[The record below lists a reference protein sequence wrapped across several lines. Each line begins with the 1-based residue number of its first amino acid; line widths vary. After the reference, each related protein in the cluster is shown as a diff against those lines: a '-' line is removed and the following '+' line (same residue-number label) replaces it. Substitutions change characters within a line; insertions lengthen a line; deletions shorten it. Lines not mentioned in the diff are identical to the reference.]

1 MRNLFEFLL
10 KRSAW
15 IVFLIYVVLCFVLLF
30 NNNPYQRSRYLSSSN
45 ALVSGLNSATTSMTG
60 YFGLRTENVDLLYQ
74 NGRLQNE
81 VIELSRELNAL
92 RLQLDGD
99 SLRRIATPAV
109 PDFIMAQVIRNS
121 IAHTH
126 NYITIDKGRADG
138 ICPEMGVVNQQGVVG
153 IVSTV
158 GEHASV
164 LISVLN
170 PKLRLSCKVK
180 GYDYFGSLVWDG
192 VSSDYALLEEVPSH
206 IEFTPGDT
214 IVTSGFSTAF
224 PEGIAV
230 GMVDKYVI
238 YEYGRLATLRIRLF
252 ADIADLNHVRVLKF
266 PEATGMEPEK
276 EEEEDE

>member
-1 MRNLFEFLL
+1 
-10 KRSAW
+10 
-15 IVFLIYVVLCFVLLF
+15 
-30 NNNPYQRSRYLSSSN
+30 
-45 ALVSGLNSATTSMTG
+45 
-60 YFGLRTENVDLLYQ
+60 
-74 NGRLQNE
+74 
-81 VIELSRELNAL
+81 
-92 RLQLDGD
+92 
-99 SLRRIATPAV
+99 
-109 PDFIMAQVIRNS
+109 MAQVIRNS

-266 PEATGMEPEK
+266 PETAGMEPEK

>member
-45 ALVSGLNSATTSMTG
+45 ALVSGLNSATTSVTG

-99 SLRRIATPAV
+99 SLRRIATPAA
-109 PDFIMAQVIRNS
+109 PDFILAQVIRNS

>member
-45 ALVSGLNSATTSMTG
+45 ALVSGLNSATTSVTG

-99 SLRRIATPAV
+99 SLRRIATPAA

-238 YEYGRLATLRIRLF
+238 YGYGRLATLRIRLF

>member
-45 ALVSGLNSATTSMTG
+45 ALVSGLNSATTSVTG

-99 SLRRIATPAV
+99 SLRRIAAPAA

-252 ADIADLNHVRVLKF
+252 ADVADLNHVRVLKF
-266 PEATGMEPEK
+266 PETAGMEPEK

>member
-45 ALVSGLNSATTSMTG
+45 ALVSSLNSATTSVTG

-81 VIELSRELNAL
+81 VIELSRELKAL

-99 SLRRIATPAV
+99 SLRRIATPAA

>member
-45 ALVSGLNSATTSMTG
+45 TLVSGLNSATTSVTG

-99 SLRRIATPAV
+99 SLRRIAAPAA

>member
-45 ALVSGLNSATTSMTG
+45 ALVSGLNSATTSVTG

-99 SLRRIATPAV
+99 SLRRIATPAA

-266 PEATGMEPEK
+266 PEATGMEPGK

>member
-45 ALVSGLNSATTSMTG
+45 ALVSGLNSATTSVTG

-99 SLRRIATPAV
+99 SLRRIATPVA

>member
-45 ALVSGLNSATTSMTG
+45 ALVSGLNSATTSVTG

-99 SLRRIATPAV
+99 SLRRIAAPAA

-180 GYDYFGSLVWDG
+180 GYDYFGSLVWGG

-266 PEATGMEPEK
+266 PEATGMEPGK

>member
-45 ALVSGLNSATTSMTG
+45 ALVSGLNSATTSVTG

-99 SLRRIATPAV
+99 SLRRIAAPAA

>member
-45 ALVSGLNSATTSMTG
+45 ALVSSLNSATTSVTG

-99 SLRRIATPAV
+99 SLRRIATPAA

-276 EEEEDE
+276 KEEEDE

>member
-45 ALVSGLNSATTSMTG
+45 ALVSGLNSATTSVTG

-99 SLRRIATPAV
+99 SLRRIATPAA

-276 EEEEDE
+276 EEEDE

>member
-45 ALVSGLNSATTSMTG
+45 ALVSGLNSATTSVTG

-99 SLRRIATPAV
+99 SLRRIAAPAA

-266 PEATGMEPEK
+266 PEATGMEPGK

>member
-45 ALVSGLNSATTSMTG
+45 ALVSSLNSATTSVTG

-99 SLRRIATPAV
+99 SLRRIATPAA

-266 PEATGMEPEK
+266 PETAGMEPEK

>member
-45 ALVSGLNSATTSMTG
+45 ALVSGLNSATTSVTG

-99 SLRRIATPAV
+99 SLRRIATPAA

-238 YEYGRLATLRIRLF
+238 YEYGRLATLRIRLL

>member
-45 ALVSGLNSATTSMTG
+45 TLVSGLNSATTSVTG

-99 SLRRIATPAV
+99 SLRRIATPAA

>member
-45 ALVSGLNSATTSMTG
+45 ALVSGLNSATTSVTG

-99 SLRRIATPAV
+99 SLRRIAAPAA

-121 IAHTH
+121 SPYPQLHHDRQRACRRHLSR
-126 NYITIDKGRADG
+126 NGSRQSAGRCRD
-138 ICPEMGVVNQQGVVG
+138 CQ
-153 IVSTV
+153 
-158 GEHASV
+158 H
-164 LISVLN
+164 
-170 PKLRLSCKVK
+170 
-180 GYDYFGSLVWDG
+180 
-192 VSSDYALLEEVPSH
+192 
-206 IEFTPGDT
+206 
-214 IVTSGFSTAF
+214 
-224 PEGIAV
+224 
-230 GMVDKYVI
+230 
-238 YEYGRLATLRIRLF
+238 GRRTRIRVDF
-252 ADIADLNHVRVLKF
+252 GIESEIA
-266 PEATGMEPEK
+266 P
-276 EEEEDE
+276 

>member
-45 ALVSGLNSATTSMTG
+45 ALVSGLNSATTSVTG

-99 SLRRIATPAV
+99 SLRRIATPAA

-266 PEATGMEPEK
+266 PETAGMEPEK

>member
-45 ALVSGLNSATTSMTG
+45 ALVSGLNSATTSVTG

-99 SLRRIATPAV
+99 SLRRIAAPAA

-252 ADIADLNHVRVLKF
+252 ADIAYLNHVRVLKF

>member
-1 MRNLFEFLL
+1 MHNLFEFLL

-45 ALVSGLNSATTSMTG
+45 ALVSGLNSATTSVTG

-99 SLRRIATPAV
+99 SLRRIATPAA
-109 PDFIMAQVIRNS
+109 PGFIMAQVIRNS

>member
-45 ALVSGLNSATTSMTG
+45 ALVSGLNSATTSVTG

-99 SLRRIATPAV
+99 SLRRIAAPAA

-266 PEATGMEPEK
+266 PETAGMELEK

>member
-45 ALVSGLNSATTSMTG
+45 AFVSGLNSATTSVTG

-99 SLRRIATPAV
+99 SLRRIATPAA

>member
-45 ALVSGLNSATTSMTG
+45 ALVSSLNSATTSVTG

-99 SLRRIATPAV
+99 SLRRIATPAA

>member
-45 ALVSGLNSATTSMTG
+45 ALVSVLNSATTSVTG

-99 SLRRIATPAV
+99 SLRRIATPAA

>member
-45 ALVSGLNSATTSMTG
+45 ALVSGLNSATTSVTG

-99 SLRRIATPAV
+99 SLRRIAAPAA

-158 GEHASV
+158 GKHASV

>member
-45 ALVSGLNSATTSMTG
+45 ALVSGLNSATTSVTG

-99 SLRRIATPAV
+99 SLRRIATPAA

-266 PEATGMEPEK
+266 PEATGVEPEK

>member
-45 ALVSGLNSATTSMTG
+45 ALVSGLNSATTSVTG

-99 SLRRIATPAV
+99 SLRRIATPAA

-170 PKLRLSCKVK
+170 PNLRLSCKVK

>member
-45 ALVSGLNSATTSMTG
+45 TLVSGLNSATTSVTG

-99 SLRRIATPAV
+99 SLRRIATPAA

-266 PEATGMEPEK
+266 PEATGMEPGK

>member
-45 ALVSGLNSATTSMTG
+45 ALVSGLNSATTSVTG

-99 SLRRIATPAV
+99 SLRRIATPAA

>member
-45 ALVSGLNSATTSMTG
+45 ALVSGLNSATTSVTG

-99 SLRRIATPAV
+99 SLRRIAIPAA